1 MATPRE
7 IRSLPITPVEK
18 GAEVAFHNPPRAF
31 YDAIGGEEGMRE
43 LMYDFYDKI
52 YESSIAHFFPQ
63 DEKEFEEVK
72 VKNSKFFIQIC
83 GGPKVYEGESKGM
96 DLNEYMIRVHD
107 DFSINESAR
116 IEWLGTMREA
126 LADKAQHVPLEL
138 IREFWEYLERFSKLT
153 VNQFSDGSTY
163 YAGYTQA
170 QEEKAGN

>member
-1 MATPRE
+1 MPTKKE
-7 IRSLPITPVEK
+7 IYDALPITPVQK
-18 GAEVAFHNPPRAF
+18 GEEVPFRNPPKAF

-63 DEKEFEEVK
+63 EEEEFEKVK
-72 VKNSKFFIQIC
+72 IKNSKFFIQIC
-83 GGPKVYEGESKGM
+83 GGPKVYEDEAKGM

-126 LADKAQHVPLEL
+126 LADKAQHVDIEL
-138 IREFWEYLERFSKLT
+138 IKAFWDYLERFSKLT

-163 YAGYTQA
+163 YASYTQA
-170 QEEKAGN
+170 KAQ